1 VKCPECRLECSIYF
15 FFMFPVTALAA
26 LFAVE
31 SPLTA
36 ELFKRLTGAAGLWL
50 EAVVLM
56 WLTAWP
62 ALAVL
67 LILMWGRRRRCW

>member
-1 VKCPECRLECSIYF
+1 
-15 FFMFPVTALAA
+15 MFPVTALAA

-36 ELFKRLTGAAGLWL
+36 ELFKRLTGVTGLWF
-50 EAVVLM
+50 EAIVLM

-62 ALAVL
+62 LLAVL
-67 LILMWGRRRRCW
+67 LILMWSKKRRCW

>member
-1 VKCPECRLECSIYF
+1 
-15 FFMFPVTALAA
+15 MFPAVISAT
-26 LFAVE
+26 LFAVG

-36 ELFKRLTGAAGLWL
+36 ELSKRLTGASGLWL
-50 EAVVLM
+50 EAAVLT

-67 LILMWGRRRRCW
+67 LILLWGKIRRCW

>member
-1 VKCPECRLECSIYF
+1 MAKVEFATSF
-15 FFMFPVTALAA
+15 AA
-26 LFAVE
+26 G

-36 ELFKRLTGAAGLWL
+36 ELFKRLAGVSGLWL
-50 EAVVLM
+50 DVIVLM

-67 LILMWGRRRRCW
+67 LILKWGRIRRCR